1 VIEAWREPR
10 TRSVVIASV
19 TLGVAV
25 GAFGFTFGVGAI
37 SAGSSIAQACAMSLL
52 IFTGATQFSAVTVIA
67 AGGSP
72 ASAVSGALVLA
83 ARNGVYGLTM
93 ARRLTGPLGQRLVA
107 AQLTIDES
115 TAMSS
120 AQTEPDEQRIAF
132 WITGVTIYIF
142 WNLGTLLGAF
152 TGSAIDPQKYGLD
165 AAFPAAFV
173 AMLWPLLRDRR
184 ARLVAAC
191 GALIC
196 LVLIPFAPIG
206 IPVLAASLAILLG
219 VPR

>member
-52 IFTGATQFSAVTVIA
+52 IFTGATQFSAVTVIG

-83 ARNGVYGLTM
+83 A
-93 ARRLTGPLGQRLVA
+93 
-107 AQLTIDES
+107 
-115 TAMSS
+115 
-120 AQTEPDEQRIAF
+120 
-132 WITGVTIYIF
+132 
-142 WNLGTLLGAF
+142 
-152 TGSAIDPQKYGLD
+152 
-165 AAFPAAFV
+165 
-173 AMLWPLLRDRR
+173 
-184 ARLVAAC
+184 
-191 GALIC
+191 
-196 LVLIPFAPIG
+196 
-206 IPVLAASLAILLG
+206 SLAILLG
-219 VPR
+219 VPK

>member
-10 TRSVVIASV
+10 TRSVIIASL
-19 TLGVAV
+19 TLGIAV
-25 GAFGFTFGVGAI
+25 GAFGFTFGVGAVGG
-37 SAGSSIAQACAMSLL
+37 GSSVAQACALSLL
-52 IFTGATQFSAVTVIA
+52 VFTGATQFSAVTVIA

-93 ARRLTGPLGQRLVA
+93 SRRITGSLGRRLIA

-120 AQTEPDEQRIAF
+120 AQTEPAEQRLAF
-132 WITGVTIYIF
+132 WITGITIYIF
-142 WNLGTLLGAF
+142 WNLGTLLGAL
-152 TGSAIDPQKYGLD
+152 TGSSIDPQKYGLD

-173 AMLWPLLRDRR
+173 AMMWPLLRDRR

-196 LVLIPFAPIG
+196 LVLIPVAPIG
-206 IPVLAASLAILLG
+206 IPVLAASAAILLG
-219 VPR
+219 VPE